1 MMRHGT
7 VHSYIHRLCH
17 PLTTFGVPARLLYIP
32 GVPRL
37 RRCTPVYSIPPL
49 RGSYSPR
56 NLLVCGKEGVEFI
69 EHAALG
75 GAGALAVAQEFA
87 A

>member
-1 MMRHGT
+1 MARFIRIST
-7 VHSYIHRLCH
+7 VYATHSLRSGFRLVCSTYQGFRDCVAA
-17 PLTTFGVPARLLYIP
+17 PLSILY
-32 GVPRL
+32 R
-37 RRCTPVYSIPPL
+37 PL

-56 NLLVCGKEGVEFI
+56 NLLVCGKEGVELI

-75 GAGALAVAQEFA
+75 GAGALAVAQKFA